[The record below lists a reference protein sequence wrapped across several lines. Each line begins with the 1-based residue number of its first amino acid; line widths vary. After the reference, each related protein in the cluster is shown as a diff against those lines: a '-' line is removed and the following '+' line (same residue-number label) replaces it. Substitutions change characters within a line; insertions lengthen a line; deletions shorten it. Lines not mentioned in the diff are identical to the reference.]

1 MHPFLARI
9 PLARRPFYQR
19 DLAYRARDL
28 AVVEREAALLERND
42 AIRERDAAIHER
54 DRAGRERD
62 AAIAAR
68 DALRRKMQDA
78 GLDDPTGP
86 PFDGSQHRDSGG
98 AGADRSVK
106 TKIFCIGM
114 GKTGT
119 TSLEAFFRELGFTLG
134 NQNKAEDLLEDWAI
148 RNFTPIVAFAR
159 SAQVFQDIPF
169 CLPFTY
175 VFLDRAYPDSKFI
188 LSVRD
193 DAEQW
198 YESLIRFISGLVGK
212 GRLPTEDDLRE
223 FVHRHKGWLLQSVK
237 LIYGVSDE
245 NPFDK
250 AQLTRVYESHNA
262 AVQEYFRHRPGA
274 LLTINLREQD
284 AAQKVMEFLGLPYG
298 GESMPHLN
306 RST

>member
-1 MHPFLARI
+1 MHPFLAKL
-9 PLARRPFYQR
+9 PLVRRPFHQR

-28 AVVEREAALLERND
+28 AVGERDD
-42 AIRERDAAIHER
+42 AIRERDAAIREC
-54 DRAGRERD
+54 DRTARERD

-68 DALRRKMQDA
+68 DAIRRELEDA
-78 GLDDPTGP
+78 GLDDPTSP
-86 PFDGSQHRDSGG
+86 PPDGSQHRDASG
-98 AGADRSVK
+98 AGVHHAVK
-106 TKIFCIGM
+106 EKIFCIGM

-134 NQNKAEDLLEDWAI
+134 NQNKAEDLLEDWAV

-169 CLPFTY
+169 SLPYTY
-175 VFLDRAYPDSKFI
+175 AFLDRAYPDARFI

-198 YESLIRFISGLVGK
+198 YASVIRFIIGLVGK
-212 GRLPTEDDLRE
+212 GRLPTEDDLKE
-223 FVHRHKGWLLQSVK
+223 FVHRHKGWLLHSVK
-237 LIYGVSDE
+237 LIYGVCDE
-245 NPFDK
+245 SPFDK
-250 AQLTRVYESHNA
+250 AQLTRVYEGHNA

-298 GESMPHLN
+298 GETMPHLN
-306 RST
+306 RSA